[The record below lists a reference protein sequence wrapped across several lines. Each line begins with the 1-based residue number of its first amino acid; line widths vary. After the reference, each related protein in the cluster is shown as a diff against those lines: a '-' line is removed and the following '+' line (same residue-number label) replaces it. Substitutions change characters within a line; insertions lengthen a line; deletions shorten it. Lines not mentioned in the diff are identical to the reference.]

1 VIIKRY
7 VLKKI
12 LVFGLLTILL
22 YPFVLHAGKITI
34 AVAANVSYAIEDL
47 KKTFNL
53 TNTETTVQ
61 VILGSSGKLTAQI
74 MNGAPFD
81 LLLSANMLYPNRLY
95 EENMATM
102 KPKVYAQGALAILSN
117 KKRDYRAKIF
127 VLEDADIDKIAIGNP
142 KTAPYGVAAKEALTN
157 ATIYDKVKHKLVYG
171 ESVSQ
176 TLGYVMT
183 AADIGIVAKSS
194 LYASQMSTYKEA
206 IHWLDVDEKLYT
218 PIDQGMVILKSAKGN
233 AEVKAFYDFMLSSK
247 AKAILKQYG
256 YKVP

>member
-1 VIIKRY
+1 M
-7 VLKKI
+7 LAKI
-12 LVFGLLTILL
+12 LTTLLLL
-22 YPFVLHAGKITI
+22 SSLLNAGKITI

-47 KKTFNL
+47 KKAFNL
-53 TNTETTVQ
+53 TNTETTVE

-81 LLLSANMLYPNRLY
+81 LLLSANMLYPNRLH
-95 EENMATM
+95 EVNIATM

-127 VLEDADIDKIAIGNP
+127 VLEDADIDKIAVGNP
-142 KTAPYGVAAKEALTN
+142 KIAPYGVAAKEALIN
-157 ATIYDKVKHKLVYG
+157 AKIYDKVKHKLVYG

-194 LYASQMSTYKEA
+194 LYAPKMAKYKES

-218 PIDQGMVILKSAKGN
+218 P
-233 AEVKAFYDFMLSSK
+233 
-247 AKAILKQYG
+247 
-256 YKVP
+256 